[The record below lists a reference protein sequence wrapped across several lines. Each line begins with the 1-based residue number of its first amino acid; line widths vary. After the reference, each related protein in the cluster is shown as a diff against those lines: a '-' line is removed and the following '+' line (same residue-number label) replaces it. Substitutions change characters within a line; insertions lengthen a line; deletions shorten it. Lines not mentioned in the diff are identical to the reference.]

1 MGVTVRMLNSAVIL
15 GFLSVCLP
23 PGWGQYWGNFN
34 LEQERQNKYYQKPKW
49 YSQDYYDDYNEQKER
64 TYYPVHKEHHNLG
77 HEYGYGH
84 GHRYRSPAVTPLVF
98 LAPLAGIAA
107 LYAMAFVN
115 SNPALLTLATIS
127 GRKKRSLHGR
137 DKIDFEISSSIKDD
151 DPDYLQEVGT
161 LSRFITN
168 TPGLDLHDQRDQLM
182 SNVLQC
188 SSIGSS
194 QCLDALVC
202 EYSRAT
208 TRYNEVERDTITM
221 VLYHLLASSY
231 IDQDI
236 KSRIRIA
243 AGLGKNDHCSLF
255 SCSIQAPPLA

>member
-1 MGVTVRMLNSAVIL
+1 M
-15 GFLSVCLP
+15 
-23 PGWGQYWGNFN
+23 
-34 LEQERQNKYYQKPKW
+34 
-49 YSQDYYDDYNEQKER
+49 
-64 TYYPVHKEHHNLG
+64 
-77 HEYGYGH
+77 
-84 GHRYRSPAVTPLVF
+84 F

-137 DKIDFEISSSIKDD
+137 DKIDFEISSNIKDD

-208 TRYNEVERDTITM
+208 TR
-221 VLYHLLASSY
+221 
-231 IDQDI
+231 
-236 KSRIRIA
+236 
-243 AGLGKNDHCSLF
+243 
-255 SCSIQAPPLA
+255 